1 MRQLES
7 SVGNV
12 RRFIR
17 VFLVLGALLAVA
29 SVGMGALL
37 FSLGRTRADVTLTFA
52 EFGLYVAGLG
62 ALHLLLYAGLFWQV
76 SRLSRRPRLPSAD
89 APAEST

>member
-1 MRQLES
+1 MRKLES
-7 SVGNV
+7 SVGNT

-17 VFLVLGALLAVA
+17 VFLVLGASLAAA
-29 SVGMGALL
+29 SAGVGALL
-37 FSLGRTRADVTLTFA
+37 FSLGRTRPDVTLTFA

-62 ALHLLLYAGLFWQV
+62 ALHLVLYAGLFWQI
-76 SRLSRRPRLPSAD
+76 SRLSRRPRLLPAD